1 MGHWYERCGTPR
13 YTVIGANGV
22 ERDTTLRDARKAG
35 WLPSVTTVLGVI
47 AKQQLEDW
55 KVKQGIL
62 AALTTERRYGED
74 DEAFIGRILTDSR
87 EQAKKAAEEGTRV
100 HDAIECSFKRGWAV
114 PAFYRPHV
122 EAVHEALFRLFPD
135 VDDWVSEAHFG
146 HPLGYGGKIDLHSP
160 STGIVVDFKGK
171 DGNFTELDSRGKPK
185 RLIYDQP
192 QQLGGYRQGKRLCH
206 HQAPGAIIFFSR
218 DQPGK
223 VKGEIID
230 HETLTQGTRV
240 FNAALA
246 LWQTLNQYDS
256 RFTHPQEEASD
267 GQARSAAAVGA

>member
-22 ERDTTLRDARKAG
+22 ERDTTLRDARKEG

-47 AKQQLEDW
+47 AKAQLEDW

-62 AALTTERRYGED
+62 AALTTSRQPGED

-87 EQAKKAAEEGTRV
+87 EQAKQAAEEGTRV
-100 HDAIECSFKRGWAV
+100 HDAIESSFKRGWAV

-122 EAVHEALFRLFPD
+122 EAVHAELFRLFPD
-135 VDDWVSEAHFG
+135 VTDWVSEAHFG
-146 HPLGYGGKIDLHSP
+146 HEYGYGGKIDLHSP

-171 DGNFTELDSRGKPK
+171 DGDFTELDSRGKPK

-192 QQLGGYRQGKRLCH
+192 QQLGGYRQGKRLAH
-206 HQAPGAIIFFSR
+206 HKAPGAILFFSR
-218 DQPGK
+218 THPGY
-223 VKGEIID
+223 VKGEIVD
-230 HETLTQGTRV
+230 HPTLEQSTRV
-240 FNAALA
+240 FNAALV

-256 RFTHPQEEASD
+256 RFTHQEESD
-267 GQARSAAAVGA
+267 GQARPAAAVGA